1 MGVFGLT
8 GNPSSGKTT
17 VLKLFKDNGA
27 VVFDCDKRIHE
38 YYRDKDNLIYK
49 KIKAFFPKVLK
60 KGVIRRDLLGKE
72 VFFDKQKLKE
82 LEDIVHP
89 TIKSDLLA
97 WINKVR
103 FKKGIFVAEVPLL
116 FEKKLESYFDGVILV
131 LTSVPSLIER
141 LIEKY
146 SISQEQALKRLSLYL
161 PASEKIEK
169 ADFIINN
176 NLGFLELKKEVNLLW
191 KKLK

>member
-1 MGVFGLT
+1 MSVFGLT

-17 VLKLFKDNGA
+17 VLKLLKSKGA
-27 VVFDCDKRIHE
+27 VIFDCDKKIHE
-38 YYRDKDNLIYK
+38 YYRNKKSLVYK
-49 KIKAFFPKVLK
+49 QITASFPKVLK
-60 KGVIRRDLLGKE
+60 KGVIQRKLLGRE
-72 VFFDKQKLKE
+72 VFFDKRKLKE

-89 TIKSDLLA
+89 VIKSDLLA

-116 FEKKLESYFDGVILV
+116 FEKKLESYFDSAILV
-131 LTSVPSLIER
+131 LASVTSLLER
-141 LIEKY
+141 LMEKY
-146 SISQEQALKRLSLYL
+146 SISKEQALRRLSLYI
-161 PASEKIEK
+161 PSSEKIEK

>member
-1 MGVFGLT
+1 MSVFGLT

-17 VLKLFKDNGA
+17 VLKLLKSKGA
-27 VVFDCDKRIHE
+27 VIFDCDKKIHE
-38 YYRDKDNLIYK
+38 YYRNKKSLVYK
-49 KIKAFFPKVLK
+49 QITASFPKVLK
-60 KGVIRRDLLGKE
+60 KGVIQRKLLGRE
-72 VFFDKQKLKE
+72 VFFDKRKLKE

-89 TIKSDLLA
+89 VIKSDLLA

-116 FEKKLESYFDGVILV
+116 FEKKLESYFDGAILV
-131 LTSVPSLIER
+131 LASVTSLLER
-141 LIEKY
+141 LMEKY
-146 SISQEQALKRLSLYL
+146 SISKEQALRRLSLYI